1 MMVVDAGL
9 KLMAGVSLYRMSVL
23 FYLVALGWL
32 GSASVA
38 SAQYQRPQTESVGE
52 QYHIELTYGWWDA
65 SPSLI
70 VNSESLNILGSDVD
84 LIQDLGIEQKKLGKI
99 NVVLRPGKKHRLRF
113 ERLPIHYEADATVKR
128 SFVFN
133 GQNFNVGLPVQTV
146 ANFDTY
152 RFGYEYDFIYKPK
165 GFFGVL
171 FDLKYTDVNVEL
183 NSPIGAEFTKAIA
196 PIPTIGFVGRVYP
209 HRNLAINGEFSLFRM
224 PEGLATKL
232 EGGGTYTDY
241 DFNATYNFNRYV
253 GAQFGYRKVDILYD
267 VDNDTGA
274 LKFTGLYFGSVIRY

>member
-1 MMVVDAGL
+1 MR
-9 KLMAGVSLYRMSVL
+9 RMFVCRASIVFCL
-23 FYLVALGWL
+23 GALGWL
-32 GSASVA
+32 GSSTEA
-38 SAQYQRPQTESVGE
+38 SAQYQRPQTEAVGE

-84 LIQDLGIEQKKLGKI
+84 LIKDLGIKQKKLGKI

-113 ERLPIHYEADATVKR
+113 ERLPIHYQADATVKR
-128 SFVFN
+128 KFVFN
-133 GQNFNVGLPVQTV
+133 GQTFNVGLPVKTE

-171 FDLKYTDVNVEL
+171 FDLKYTNVNVAL
-183 NSPIGAEFTKAIA
+183 NSPIGAEFTKATA
-196 PIPTIGFVGRVYP
+196 PIPTLGFVGRVYP

-224 PEGLATKL
+224 PESLATQLK
-232 EGGGTYTDY
+232 GRGTYTDY
-241 DFNATYNFNRYV
+241 DFNATYNFSRYA
-253 GAQFGYRKVDILYD
+253 GAQFGYRKVDIFYD
-267 VDNDTGA
+267 VDSDSGS
-274 LKFTGLYFGSVIRY
+274 LKFSGIYFGTVIRY

>member
-1 MMVVDAGL
+1 MM
-9 KLMAGVSLYRMSVL
+9 RMSACRLSVWFGL
-23 FYLVALGWL
+23 AALVCL
-32 GSASVA
+32 GSASEA
-38 SAQYQRPQTESVGE
+38 RAQYRRPQTEPVGE
-52 QYHIELTYGWWDA
+52 QYRIELAYGWWDP
-65 SPSLI
+65 SPTLI
-70 VNSESLNILGSDVD
+70 VNSESLDILGSDVD

-133 GQNFNVGLPVQTV
+133 GQNFNVGLPVQTL

-253 GAQFGYRKVDILYD
+253 GAQLGYRKVDISYD